1 MSEGV
6 IRAFSQFL
14 GSLNYGATHEEMT
27 KQMNTL
33 IAEMSTTRCDQG
45 GGVVKGELTLKLTFK
60 LDDIMEVTPEIKV
73 KNPKNVEGKAVFFI
87 TADNQLSK
95 TDPRQMQ
102 LDIGGGARM
111 SRAERESLN
120 SVEG

>member
-14 GSLNYGATHEEMT
+14 GSLNYGATHEELT

-33 IAEMSTTRCDQG
+33 IAEMATTRCDKG
-45 GGVVKGELTLKLTFK
+45 GGVVKGELALKLMFK
-60 LDDIMEVTPEIKV
+60 LDEHMEVTPEIKI
-73 KNPKNVEGKAVFFI
+73 KNPKNIEGKAVFFL

-95 TDPRQMQ
+95 TDQRQMQ
-102 LDIGGGARM
+102 LDIGGGRV
-111 SRAERESLN
+111 SRAEREALN
-120 SVEG
+120 TMEG